1 MDGLNEIDSQDG
13 DAEAGTRGDGA
24 WDGDAADAGR
34 AKGGEEG
41 EGGGEEGLGTHGG
54 LWKEVARRGRRV
66 DEGQGEIRG

>member
-1 MDGLNEIDSQDG
+1 MDGLNEADSHDG

-24 WDGDAADAGR
+24 GDGDAVDAGR

-54 LWKEVARRGRRV
+54 LWKEVAWRGRRV
-66 DEGQGEIRG
+66 DGVQERIWG